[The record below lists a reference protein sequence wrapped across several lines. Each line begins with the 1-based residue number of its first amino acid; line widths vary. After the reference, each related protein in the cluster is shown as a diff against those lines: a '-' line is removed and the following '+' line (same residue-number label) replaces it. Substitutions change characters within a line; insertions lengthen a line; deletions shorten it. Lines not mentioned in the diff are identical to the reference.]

1 MNKSKLA
8 LLGLLL
14 SIAGTLYAQENNN
27 AAGSAAKPFELPPY
41 SVTLIYKIRLGN
53 GNMLHMQLANGYD
66 LHSFLNIDSLLTTV
80 LNDLKPFSDSLADP
94 LTVKQI
100 DYLIDQTGKKK
111 LRLRQYRP
119 PATSFLL
126 DGPEPAILRIQQ
138 DTINILLITKVGAH
152 SGHTLNGLRYDRLS
166 FCLNHYSEFET
177 IAKTGLNGKIASIIA
192 HQPAKSNV
200 YSHPFSY
207 GLVDSVG
214 ETTFP
219 TRQFNQLE
227 LSAGAAI
234 ENYKSY
240 FAPSFVARAMVTL
253 HYPHDLYHFGVS
265 WEPVFLFSPNGQGHL
280 QTYVSNL
287 VVLNY
292 EHDHA
297 EWKDGKEIVKPNFS
311 LDPAFSFG
319 YFISPQGNFFTKPAF
334 RLTYGAAKFGGNLRI
349 EPCLFFNGF
358 FRNATPGLRLSTGF

>member
-1 MNKSKLA
+1 MDKFRLA

-14 SIAGTLYAQENNN
+14 SVAGTLCAQVNNENDK
-27 AAGSAAKPFELPPY
+27 SEAKPFELPPY
-41 SVTLIYKIRLGN
+41 SIDIIYKIRLGN

-66 LHSFLNIDSLLTTV
+66 LHSFRNIDSLLSSV
-80 LNDLKPFSDSLADP
+80 VNDLKPFSDSLSDP
-94 LTVKQI
+94 LTVKHL

-111 LRLRQYRP
+111 LRIRQYRP
-119 PATSFLL
+119 AATSFLL
-126 DGPEPAILRIQQ
+126 DGPEPAILRTQQ
-138 DTINILLITKVGAH
+138 DTINILIITKAGPH
-152 SGHTLNGLRYDRLS
+152 SGHTINGLRYDRLS
-166 FCLNHYSEFET
+166 FFINHYSELET
-177 IAKTGLNGKIASIIA
+177 IATTGLNAKIASIISG
-192 HQPAKSNV
+192 QPVKSNV

-207 GLVDSVG
+207 GMEDSVG
-214 ETTFP
+214 ETTYP

-227 LSAGAAI
+227 INAGAAI

-240 FAPSFVARAMVTL
+240 FAPSFVVRAMVIL
-253 HYPHDLYHFGVS
+253 HLPRNLYYFGVS
-265 WEPVFLFSPNGQGHL
+265 WEPIFLFSPNAQGHL
-280 QTYVSNL
+280 QTYVNNL

-292 EHDHA
+292 EHDHTDL
-297 EWKDGKEIVKPNFS
+297 KNGKEVLKPNFS